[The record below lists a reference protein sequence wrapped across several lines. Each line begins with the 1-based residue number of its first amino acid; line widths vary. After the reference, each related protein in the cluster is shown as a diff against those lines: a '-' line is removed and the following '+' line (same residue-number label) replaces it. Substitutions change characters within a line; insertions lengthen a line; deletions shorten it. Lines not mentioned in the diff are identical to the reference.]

1 MRSLSLVA
9 IFIACLFLAA
19 GSHAAGSSV
28 PERAGA
34 PDLAIW
40 RQALLQPHAAGEIL
54 VAFDPLRT
62 RGQAATR
69 LTLLATAM
77 RLETIPDLNI
87 ERYRLRGAGAD
98 EMAAALAELNAAP
111 GVAFAEPNYLLTPDF
126 DPNDPFYVSYAGN
139 PDTPNGGYLALMRLP
154 ETWDIARGHPD
165 VVVAIIDT
173 GIDLDHEDLAGALW
187 QNPGEIAANGL
198 DDDGNGFID
207 DFYGWDFAAETANV
221 NDWYGHGSHVAGI
234 VGARFNNGIG
244 IAGMAPKTRLMP
256 IGVFAP
262 PGYGTY
268 ADEIEAI
275 AYATDEGAKVINL
288 SLGGT
293 AYSRGEQVAIEYATR
308 HGVVV
313 VAAAGNDGREVN
325 HWPAAHEAAI
335 AVASTTANDTRSSFS
350 NQGDF
355 VDVAAPGSSIISVR
369 MNGGYVNMSGTS
381 MATPHTAGL
390 AALILGR
397 NPSLSPVEV
406 RSVIENT
413 AVDLGAPG
421 RDKTFGHGRIDAFA
435 AIQATAPYTGPLPP
449 ATPDWLRAQIWPPL
463 CNEVIAEGGFE
474 SPVQAAWAFTGT
486 AAITGTVAMTGSHS
500 LYLTG
505 LPEQS
510 GSASQS
516 FTLPPDL
523 HAATIFFGIRI
534 ENDDRN
540 LGNDPTWPG
549 RDRLSVWLRT
559 ADGAPLLELM
569 RAGNADY
576 NLASGL
582 PWDRYLHVLAADEL
596 AALRQAVAATGGLEL
611 WFQAENAADPLPTR
625 FFIDNV
631 RLCAS
636 RAPLYLPWLR
646 T

>member
-1 MRSLSLVA
+1 MRSAPLVA
-9 IFIACLFLAA
+9 LLLGCLFLAA
-19 GSHAAGSSV
+19 GSRAAGRPAPGPV
-28 PERAGA
+28 AA
-34 PDLAIW
+34 PDVAAW
-40 RQALLQPHAAGEIL
+40 RQALRPPHAAGEIL
-54 VAFDPLRT
+54 VGFDPLPV
-62 RGQAATR
+62 RGQAVTR
-69 LTLLATAM
+69 PTLLAAATHI
-77 RLETIPDLNI
+77 ETIPGLNI
-87 ERYRLRGAGAD
+87 ERYRLRDAGAD
-98 EMAAALAELNAAP
+98 EMAAALAELNATP

-139 PDTPNGGYLALMRLP
+139 PATPNGGYLTLMHLP
-154 ETWDIARGHPD
+154 ETWDIARGNPD

-173 GIDLDHEDLAGALW
+173 GVDLDHEDLAGALW
-187 QNPGEIAANGL
+187 QNPGEIAANGV
-198 DDDGNGFID
+198 DDDGNGFVD
-207 DFYGWDFAAETANV
+207 DFYGWDFAAETPNV

-234 VGARFNNGIG
+234 VGARFNNGVG
-244 IAGMAPKTRLMP
+244 IAGMAPKARLMAV
-256 IGVFAP
+256 GVFAP

-275 AYATDEGAKVINL
+275 IYATDEGAKVINL

-293 AYSRGEQVAIEYATR
+293 AYSRGEQVAVEYATR

-313 VAAAGNDGREVN
+313 VAAAGNDGREVY
-325 HWPAAHEAAI
+325 HWPSAHEAAI
-335 AVASTTANDTRSSFS
+335 AVASTTASDTRSSFS
-350 NQGDF
+350 NLGDF

-381 MATPHTAGL
+381 MATPHVAGL
-390 AALILGR
+390 AALVLGR

-406 RSVIENT
+406 RGIIENT

-421 RDKTFGHGRIDAFA
+421 RDKAFGHGRIDAFA
-435 AIQATAPYTGPLPP
+435 AIQATEPYTGPLPP
-449 ATPDWLRAQIWPPL
+449 TTPDWLRAQIWPPL
-463 CNEVIAEGGFE
+463 CNEIMAEGTFE
-474 SPVQAAWAFTGT
+474 SAVQTSWVLTGT
-486 AAITGTVAMTGSHS
+486 AAITSAVAMTGSHS

-505 LPEQS
+505 LPGQS
-510 GSASQS
+510 GAASQS

-523 HAATIFFGIRI
+523 HAATLFFGIRI

-540 LGNDPTWPG
+540 LGTDPTWPG

-559 ADGAPLLELM
+559 ADGDPLLELM

-596 AALRQAVAATGGLEL
+596 ALLRQAVAATGGLEL

-625 FFIDNV
+625 FYIDNV

-636 RAPLYLPWLR
+636 HAPLYLPWLR
-646 T
+646 P